1 MLLLAA
7 APFLAGCGDFWQ
19 APVSTSASFSLSNSG
34 NIAVTAGSTN
44 TDTIT
49 VTPANSFTGTVALTC
64 AITTAAA
71 GATVDPTCSFSS
83 ASVDITTTTA
93 GTSTLTVTAGTSAS
107 PASTGAYQLTVTGVS
122 SNVAETTTFCVA
134 VGVSTSSCTATATTS
149 GDFYILNQ
157 TTISGYSVVS
167 SALAQLSGSPYTLP
181 SGTGSAIAIDPAESN
196 LLYVATTGGI
206 YLYNTQSMSA
216 TPTTISSV
224 SGIVAIQ
231 VDPSGKW
238 LLAANSSNILS
249 AIPITSTGIVDTTR
263 SEQTPVQ
270 LAGTPIQMA
279 ISPSDS
285 NVIVAVA
292 LGTSGTQVFS
302 FDWNSATPI
311 GATPLKTVTPYN
323 TSGGTAQS
331 VAIDPQN
338 RFLYIGETVALPNS
352 TTGTGGLRVYTIT
365 STGVN
370 EITGSPYSSGG
381 TGPHAILPES
391 TGTYVYVANWAGNAT
406 GYGFKVTSSGALTPL
421 SGSFTTG
428 TDPVGLAEDNTDS
441 FVLAVSSGGSPDLD
455 AYSFDSST
463 GVLGTPLTVATTGT
477 TPVAIV
483 AVP

>member
-1 MLLLAA
+1 
-7 APFLAGCGDFWQ
+7 
-19 APVSTSASFSLSNSG
+19 
-34 NIAVTAGSTN
+34 
-44 TDTIT
+44 
-49 VTPANSFTGTVALTC
+49 
-64 AITTAAA
+64 
-71 GATVDPTCSFSS
+71 
-83 ASVDITTTTA
+83 
-93 GTSTLTVTAGTSAS
+93 
-107 PASTGAYQLTVTGVS
+107 
-122 SNVAETTTFCVA
+122 
-134 VGVSTSSCTATATTS
+134 
-149 GDFYILNQ
+149 
-157 TTISGYSVVS
+157 
-167 SALAQLSGSPYTLP
+167 
-181 SGTGSAIAIDPAESN
+181 
-196 LLYVATTGGI
+196 VATTGGI